1 MCASILSCVQ
11 LFAILWT
18 TACQVPLVLAFANRE
33 YLSGLLCSPSGDLPN
48 QGIKPVSLIS
58 PALADGFFTTSI
70 TWEAPQKDEVR
81 LICFNKERDPKYI
94 YFKKCML
101 YVYYIYIIYI

>member
-18 TACQVPLVLAFANRE
+18 TAFQVPLVLAFANRE

-48 QGIKPVSLIS
+48 PGIKPVSLIS
-58 PALADGFFTTSI
+58 PALADGFFTTRA
-70 TWEAPQKDEVR
+70 TWEAQS
-81 LICFNKERDPKYI
+81 
-94 YFKKCML
+94 
-101 YVYYIYIIYI
+101 